1 VAEFNQNLNFGS
13 GIQTKRKPFR
23 GFFIQKEPFRTKKI
37 IKILAQENDLVR
49 LFGEMTNSPALS
61 E

>member
-1 VAEFNQNLNFGS
+1 M
-13 GIQTKRKPFR
+13 
-23 GFFIQKEPFRTKKI
+23 KKK
-37 IKILAQENDLVR
+37 IKILAQENNLVR

>member
-1 VAEFNQNLNFGS
+1 MAF
-13 GIQTKRKPFR
+13 IQTDEQMI
-23 GFFIQKEPFRTKKI
+23 FFSFKMAQIMSKK
-37 IKILAQENDLVR
+37 IKILAQKNNMAR